1 MKNIYEGMPVSE
13 NYWITKEFKSRDEQ
27 QKFIDKNKHRF
38 QMEEVFID
46 NGYALDVRKLKI
58 INFT

>member
-1 MKNIYEGMPVSE
+1 MKNTYKGMPVSE
-13 NYWITKEFKSRDEQ
+13 SYWITKEFKSRDEQ

-46 NGYALDVRKLKI
+46 NGYALDIRKLKI
-58 INFT
+58 INLT